1 MELGNEKTDSA
12 GDAHMTPTIPQTTG
26 TRFLAPEVL
35 ARISSLE
42 LIARSV
48 VEGFIAGLHR
58 SPYLGFSTDFA
69 EHRQYMPGDDLRH
82 LDWKLLARTDR
93 LYIKKY
99 QGDTNARIHILVD
112 SSASMGYTS
121 GEVTKL
127 QYAQYLAS
135 SLAFLGVRQHDS
147 VGLVAFDEDV
157 IEHVPP
163 GSRSGHLRTVLG
175 VIERLNPGRGT
186 TIADLLNRTAELLT
200 RRGIVVLISDLYD
213 DPKRVIEGLEHLRFR
228 GNEVIVFH
236 VMDNQELDFDFIEP
250 VVLEDAETEEQ
261 LHVLPDVLRDE
272 YLRAIQAH
280 VATLREGAARN
291 RIDYEMNRTSQPL
304 DASLFAYLARRSQ
317 FG

>member
-1 MELGNEKTDSA
+1 MVQAVGQ
-12 GDAHMTPTIPQTTG
+12 PIG

-42 LIARSV
+42 LIARTV
-48 VEGFIAGLHR
+48 VEGFISGLHR

-99 QGDTNARIHILVD
+99 QGDTNARIHLLVD
-112 SSASMGYTS
+112 SSASMGYGS

-147 VGLVAFDEDV
+147 VGLVAFDEEV

-163 GSRSGHLRTVLG
+163 GSRAGHLRTILG
-175 VIERLNPGRGT
+175 VIERLGPGRGSS
-186 TIADLLNRTAELLT
+186 IADQLNRTADLLT

-213 DPKRVIEGLEHLRFR
+213 DPGRVIEGLEHLRFR

-236 VMDNQELDFDFIEP
+236 VMDDQELDFDFVEP
-250 VVLEDAETEEQ
+250 VVLEDTETEEQ

-272 YLRAIQAH
+272 YLRAVNSHIG
-280 VATLREGAARN
+280 TLREGAARN
-291 RIDYEMNRTSQPL
+291 RIDYELHRTSEPL

>member
-1 MELGNEKTDSA
+1 MVQSG
-12 GDAHMTPTIPQTTG
+12 GQTG

-35 ARISSLE
+35 ARITSLE
-42 LIARSV
+42 LVARSV
-48 VEGFIAGLHR
+48 VEGFISGLHR

-99 QGDTNARIHILVD
+99 QGDTNAQIHLLID
-112 SSASMGYTS
+112 ASASMRYAS
-121 GEVTKL
+121 GTVTKL

-147 VGLVAFDEDV
+147 VGLVAFNEDV
-157 IEHVPP
+157 IEYLPP
-163 GSRSGHLRTVLG
+163 RSKSGHLRTVLG
-175 VIERLNPGRGT
+175 VIERLTAREGT
-186 TIADLLNRTAELLT
+186 AISEQLHRLAERIT
-200 RRGIVVLISDLYD
+200 RRGVVVLMSDLYD
-213 DPKRVIEGLEHLRFR
+213 EPERVIEGLEHLRFQ

-236 VMDNQELDFDFIEP
+236 ILDRQEIEFDFDEP
-250 VVLEDAETEEQ
+250 VVLEDSETEEQ

-272 YLRAIQAH
+272 YTKAIRGHINAIK
-280 VATLREGAARN
+280 EGAARN
-291 RIDYEMNRTSQPL
+291 RIDYELIKTSEPL
-304 DASLFAYLARRSQ
+304 DSALFSYLARRSQ

>member
-1 MELGNEKTDSA
+1 
-12 GDAHMTPTIPQTTG
+12 MTPSGTQIG

-48 VEGFIAGLHR
+48 VEGFISGLHR

-99 QGDTNARIHILVD
+99 QGDTNAQIHLLID
-112 SSASMGYTS
+112 ASASMGYAS

-135 SLAFLGVRQHDS
+135 SLAYLGVRQHDS
-147 VGLVAFDEDV
+147 VGLVVFNEDV
-157 IEHVPP
+157 VEYLPP
-163 GSRSGHLRTVLG
+163 RSKSGHLRTVLG
-175 VIERLNPGRGT
+175 VIERLAPARGT
-186 TIADLLNRTAELLT
+186 ALSEQLHRLAERLT
-200 RRGIVVLISDLYD
+200 RRGVVVLLSDFYD
-213 DPKRVIEGLEHLRFR
+213 EPESVNEGLEHLRFQ

-236 VMDNQELDFDFIEP
+236 LMDRQELDFEFDEP
-250 VVLEDAETEEQ
+250 VVLEDSETEEQ

-272 YLRAIQAH
+272 YLRAIRSH
-280 VATLREGAARN
+280 VNALKEGAARN
-291 RIDYEMNRTSQPL
+291 RIDYELIRTSDPL
-304 DASLFAYLARRSQ
+304 DAALFSYLARRSQ

>member
-1 MELGNEKTDSA
+1 MSQISPTSGTGSA
-12 GDAHMTPTIPQTTG
+12 VTAGTG
-26 TRFLAPEVL
+26 FLSPDVL
-35 ARISSLE
+35 ARINSLE
-42 LIARSV
+42 LVARTV

-99 QGDTNARIHILVD
+99 QGDTNARIHLLVD
-112 SSASMGYTS
+112 SSASMGYGS

-157 IEHVPP
+157 VEHVPP
-163 GSRSGHLRTVLG
+163 GSRSGHLRTILG
-175 VIERLNPGRGT
+175 VIERLAPGRGT
-186 TIADLLNRTAELLT
+186 TIAGLLNRTAELLT

-213 DPKRVIEGLEHLRFR
+213 EPEKIVEGLEHLRFC
-228 GNEVIVFH
+228 GNDVIVFH
-236 VMDNQELDFDFIEP
+236 VMDQQELDFDFIEP

-261 LHVLPDVLRDE
+261 LHVLPDVLREE
-272 YLRAIQAH
+272 YLRTIRGHIEAF
-280 VATLREGAARN
+280 REGAAKN
-291 RIDYEMNRTSQPL
+291 RIDYEMNRTSEPL

>member
-1 MELGNEKTDSA
+1 MQMNA
-12 GDAHMTPTIPQTTG
+12 APIG

-69 EHRQYMPGDDLRH
+69 EHRQYMPGDDVRH

-99 QGDTNARIHILVD
+99 QGDTNARIHLLID
-112 SSASMGYTS
+112 SSASMGYAS
-121 GEVTKL
+121 GEVSKL

-147 VGLVAFDEDV
+147 IGLVAFDEEV

-163 GSRSGHLRTVLG
+163 GSRSGHLHTILG
-175 VIERLNPGRGT
+175 VIERLAPGRGT
-186 TIADLLNRTAELLT
+186 TIADLLNRTAELFT

-213 DPKRVIEGLEHLRFR
+213 EPEKIVEGLEHLRFR
-228 GNEVIVFH
+228 GNDVIVFH
-236 VMDNQELDFDFIEP
+236 VMDPQELEFEFIEP

-272 YLRAIQAH
+272 YLRTIRGHIEAI
-280 VATLREGAARN
+280 REGAARN
-291 RIDYEMNRTSQPL
+291 RIDYEMHRTSEPL
-304 DASLFAYLARRSQ
+304 DASLFAYLSRRSQ

>member
-1 MELGNEKTDSA
+1 MVQVVGQ
-12 GDAHMTPTIPQTTG
+12 PIG

-42 LIARSV
+42 LIARTV
-48 VEGFIAGLHR
+48 VEGFISGLHR

-99 QGDTNARIHILVD
+99 QGDTNARIHLLVD
-112 SSASMGYTS
+112 SSASMGYGS

-147 VGLVAFDEDV
+147 VGLVAFDEGV

-163 GSRSGHLRTVLG
+163 GSRAGHLRTILG
-175 VIERLNPGRGT
+175 VIERLGPGRGSS
-186 TIADLLNRTAELLT
+186 IADQLNRTADLLT

-213 DPKRVIEGLEHLRFR
+213 DPGRVIEGLEHLRFR

-236 VMDNQELDFDFIEP
+236 VMDNQELDFDFVEP

-272 YLRAIQAH
+272 YLRAVNSHIG
-280 VATLREGAARN
+280 TLREGAARN
-291 RIDYEMNRTSQPL
+291 RIDYELHRTSEPL

>member
-1 MELGNEKTDSA
+1 MQGNA
-12 GDAHMTPTIPQTTG
+12 APIG
-26 TRFLAPEVL
+26 TRFLAPEIL

-99 QGDTNARIHILVD
+99 QGDTNARIHLLVD
-112 SSASMGYTS
+112 SSASMGYAS

-147 VGLVAFDEDV
+147 IGLVAFDEHV

-175 VIERLNPGRGT
+175 VIERLQPGRGT

-200 RRGIVVLISDLYD
+200 KRGIVVLISDLYD
-213 DPKRVIEGLEHLRFR
+213 EPEKIVEGLEHLRFQ
-228 GNEVIVFH
+228 GNDVIVFH
-236 VMDNQELDFDFIEP
+236 VLDQQELDFDFIEP

-261 LHVLPDVLRDE
+261 LHVLPDVLREE
-272 YLRAIQAH
+272 YLRTIRGHIQA
-280 VATLREGAARN
+280 LSEGAARN
-291 RIDYEMNRTSQPL
+291 RIDYEMHRTSEPL

>member
-1 MELGNEKTDSA
+1 MVQANTQ
-12 GDAHMTPTIPQTTG
+12 PIG

-42 LIARSV
+42 LIARTV
-48 VEGFIAGLHR
+48 VEGFVSGLHR

-99 QGDTNARIHILVD
+99 QGDTNARIHLLVD
-112 SSASMGYTS
+112 SSASMGYAS

-147 VGLVAFDEDV
+147 VGLVAFDQEV

-163 GSRSGHLRTVLG
+163 GSRGGHLRTILG
-175 VIERLNPGRGT
+175 VIERLEPGRGT
-186 TIADLLNRTAELLT
+186 SIADHLNRTADLLT
-200 RRGIVVLISDLYD
+200 RRGIIVLISDLYD

-236 VMDNQELDFDFIEP
+236 VMDEQELDFDFIEP

-272 YLRAIQAH
+272 YLRAVNSHIEL
-280 VATLREGAARN
+280 LREGAARN
-291 RIDYEMNRTSQPL
+291 RIDYELHRTSEPL
-304 DASLFAYLARRSQ
+304 DASLSAYLARRSQ

>member
-1 MELGNEKTDSA
+1 
-12 GDAHMTPTIPQTTG
+12 
-26 TRFLAPEVL
+26 
-35 ARISSLE
+35 
-42 LIARSV
+42 
-48 VEGFIAGLHR
+48 
-58 SPYLGFSTDFA
+58 
-69 EHRQYMPGDDLRH
+69 
-82 LDWKLLARTDR
+82 
-93 LYIKKY
+93 
-99 QGDTNARIHILVD
+99 
-112 SSASMGYTS
+112 MGYSS

-157 IEHVPP
+157 IEYVPP
-163 GSRSGHLRTVLG
+163 GSRSGHLRTILG
-175 VIERLNPGRGT
+175 VIERLAPGRGT

-213 DPKRVIEGLEHLRFR
+213 EPERVIEGLEHLRFR

-236 VMDNQELDFDFIEP
+236 VMDKQELDFDFIEP

-272 YLRAIQAH
+272 YIRAINNH
-280 VATLREGAARN
+280 VETLRDGAARN
-291 RIDYEMNRTSQPL
+291 RIDYEMHRTSEPL